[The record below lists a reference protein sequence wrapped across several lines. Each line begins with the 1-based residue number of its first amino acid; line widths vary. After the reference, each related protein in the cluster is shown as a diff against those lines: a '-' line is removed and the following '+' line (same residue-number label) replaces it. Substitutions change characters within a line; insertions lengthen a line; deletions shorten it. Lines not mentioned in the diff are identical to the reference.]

1 MAANLLDPNLNNTTT
16 RGHEDAIHHTEK
28 QGGGAEEADNDHR
41 DAGKK
46 AAVAGAVGLGA
57 IGMGSE

>member
-1 MAANLLDPNLNNTTT
+1 MTANLLDPKVNTSGQ
-16 RGHEDAIHHTEK
+16 GHENAIHHHEK
-28 QGGGAEEADNDHR
+28 RGGGAEEADNDHR